1 METTAIRRQ
10 LHNYLEIA
18 DDKKIEAI
26 YTIMEAEISD
36 SLPPYSDELKAEL
49 QQRATD
55 YKNGKA
61 KTVSAEES
69 KERIQAILNRIQ
81 K

>member
-1 METTAIRRQ
+1 METIVLRRQ

-18 DDKKIEAI
+18 DDKKIEVI
-26 YTIMEAEISD
+26 YTIMKTEISE
-36 SLPPYSDELKAEL
+36 SLPPYSAELKDEL
-49 QQRATD
+49 QQRASN

-69 KERIQAILNRIQ
+69 KERIQAILNRMQ